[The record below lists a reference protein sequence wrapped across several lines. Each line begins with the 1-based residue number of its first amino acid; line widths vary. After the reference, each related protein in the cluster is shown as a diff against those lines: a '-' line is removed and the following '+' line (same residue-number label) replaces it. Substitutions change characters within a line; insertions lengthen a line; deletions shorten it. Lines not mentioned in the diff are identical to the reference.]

1 MVLESPMNFDDAFGI
16 HERALLLRSQRA
28 EVLAANLANADTP
41 GYKARDFDFK
51 TMLANE
57 VDSSSRLRTTSSQHI
72 QTEEG
77 MVPPAQLLYRTPM
90 QPSLDGN
97 TVDTE
102 QEHTAFSANA
112 IEYQAS
118 LTFLNSKIAGIRKA
132 LRGE

>member
-1 MVLESPMNFDDAFGI
+1 MNFDNVFGI

-28 EVLAANLANADTP
+28 EVLAANMANADTP

-51 TMLANE
+51 AMLAKE
-57 VDSSSRLRTTSSQHI
+57 VGGGSRMHTTHGQHI
-72 QTEEG
+72 QAEQGT
-77 MVPPAQLLYRTPM
+77 VPPSQLGYRVPM

-102 QEHTAFSANA
+102 QEHTAFSVNA

-118 LTFLNSKIAGIRKA
+118 LTFINNQISGIRKA
-132 LRGE
+132 LRGD

>member
-1 MVLESPMNFDDAFGI
+1 MDLESPMNFDDAFGI

-51 TMLANE
+51 SMLANE
-57 VDSSSRLRTTSSQHI
+57 VDNSSRLRTTSSQHI

-97 TVDTE
+97 TVDAE
-102 QEHTAFSANA
+102 QEHTAFSSNA
-112 IEYQAS
+112 IEYQAT
-118 LTFLNSKIAGIRKA
+118 LTFINSKIAGIRKA

>member
-1 MVLESPMNFDDAFGI
+1 MKLDDVFGI
-16 HERALLLRSQRA
+16 HERALLLRSERA

-51 TMLANE
+51 AMLANE
-57 VDSSSRLRTTSSQHI
+57 VDNSSRMRTTQAGHI
-72 QTEEG
+72 QAEDG

-118 LTFLNSKIAGIRKA
+118 LTFVNSKISGIRKA

>member
-1 MVLESPMNFDDAFGI
+1 MNFDDVFGI
-16 HERALLLRSQRA
+16 HEQALLLRSRRA

-51 TMLANE
+51 SLLAKE
-57 VDSSSRLRTTSSQHI
+57 VDGGSRMRTTHGLHISSEQGVVPSSQL
-72 QTEEG
+72 
-77 MVPPAQLLYRTPM
+77 AYRVPM

-102 QEHTAFSANA
+102 QEHTAFSVNA

-118 LTFLNSKIAGIRKA
+118 LTFINNQISGIRKA
-132 LRGE
+132 LRGD

>member
-1 MVLESPMNFDDAFGI
+1 MNFDDAFGI

-51 TMLANE
+51 AMLANE
-57 VDSSSRLRTTSSQHI
+57 VDSGSRLHTTQSGHI
-72 QTEEG
+72 QTEAG

-97 TVDTE
+97 TVDSE

-118 LTFLNSKIAGIRKA
+118 LSFINSKITSLRKA
-132 LRGE
+132 IKGE

>member
-1 MVLESPMNFDDAFGI
+1 MHFDDIFGV
-16 HERALLLRSQRA
+16 HERALVLRSQRA

-51 TMLANE
+51 AMLANE
-57 VDSSSRLRTTSSQHI
+57 VDNSARLRTTDNGHI

-77 MVPPAQLLYRTPM
+77 MVPPSQLLYRTPL

-118 LTFLNSKIAGIRKA
+118 LTFVNSKINGIRKA